1 MASTYG
7 DGLKMNVY
15 YAQSVIRVC
24 RTFSGDGLCVR
35 GLQWLEMA
43 SMAGEGVY
51 LQHSSQCVM
60 FTQSTSVVL
69 VNVWHQSQFT
79 VIEVLLICCLI
90 HSASAVNS
98 DI

>member
-1 MASTYG
+1 MHRLLSAF
-7 DGLKMNVY
+7 V
-15 YAQSVIRVC
+15 VH
-24 RTFSGDGLCVR
+24 F
-35 GLQWLEMA
+35 LEMDVVYVVFHGWRWLRRLE
-43 SMAGEGVY
+43 MAGEGVY